1 MMKTRIFDRFSTN
14 NKWKDYIN
22 IRSFECKASLI
33 ISIIIVVAFYQFDMH
48 GSFSTYVEVFKDITL
63 NIIQALIAL
72 LGIIIA
78 GVAIIF
84 SALNKDVMATIKKIN
99 PNASIQ
105 TVFVSFE
112 FLAFNI
118 GIGIMI
124 FLLLHFSFYTSFSLV
139 PEIVFYILLTFFL
152 YFFTFIIFYS
162 ISLISNIIRLFYIT
176 DTYSNINDY
185 ENRIYYEANE
195 IRIDLILNSIMKDR
209 ISKEEFTKQLF
220 EYVESSNS
228 ENKDEIKK
236 YFRDYYS

>member
-1 MMKTRIFDRFSTN
+1 MKTRILDRFSTN
-14 NKWKDYIN
+14 KKWKDYIN

-33 ISIIIVVAFYQFDMH
+33 ISILLVFAFYLFDMY
-48 GSFSTYVEVFKDITL
+48 GSFDTYVEVLQDITL
-63 NIIQALIAL
+63 NIIQALISL

-84 SALNKDVMATIKKIN
+84 SALNKEVLATIKKIN
-99 PNASIQ
+99 PTASIQ
-105 TVFVSFE
+105 TIFISFE

-124 FLLLHFSFYTSFSLV
+124 FLLLHFSLYTSFELV
-139 PEIVFYILLTFFL
+139 PEIVFYILLSFFL
-152 YFFTFIIFYS
+152 YFFTFIIFYA

-185 ENRIYYEANE
+185 ENSVHYEANE
-195 IRIDLILNSIMKDR
+195 IRIDFILNSIMKDR
-209 ISKEEFTKQLF
+209 ISKEEFIKQLF
-220 EYVESSNS
+220 EFVERSNS
-228 ENKDEIKK
+228 DNKEEVKK